1 MPCCRGAVGQVV
13 VVGGGWAGFGAASQL
28 ARAGVKVTL
37 LEAQPSAGGLAAGWE
52 TAKGNRWVI
61 MSKSQT
67 STLRLIKHE
76 CSTVRSSRNR
86 FADGSHLSA
95 GCVDGCARRYA

>member
-1 MPCCRGAVGQVV
+1 MVPWRCGAVVQVV

-52 TAKGNRWVI
+52 TAKGNR
-61 MSKSQT
+61 
-67 STLRLIKHE
+67 
-76 CSTVRSSRNR
+76 
-86 FADGSHLSA
+86 
-95 GCVDGCARRYA
+95 